1 MPGALRGEEPPC
13 GCCEES
19 LGPLQQPEV
28 LLTTEP
34 TLQPRA
40 PLIKFN
46 FLQLSLISHKCMV
59 SVTSVFSYFRLEEE
73 TKISERDTELS
84 TGGL

>member
-1 MPGALRGEEPPC
+1 MGAAKR
-13 GCCEES
+13 

-34 TLQPRA
+34 ILQPRA

-46 FLQLSLISHKCMV
+46 FLQLALISHKCMV
-59 SVTSVFSYFRLEEE
+59 SVTFVFSYFRLEEE
-73 TKISERDTELS
+73 TKIFECDTELS
-84 TGGL
+84 IGVL